1 MIIFGEELLLTVH
14 ITNLYGFNLKSTA
27 QIAQHQIARIAC
39 DQLGF
44 KELGIYCYDSS
55 QESLPHLKAR
65 FDGIIASV
73 AIGDTVIFQSP
84 TWNPIE
90 WDQAFIDHL
99 APYNV
104 KKIIF
109 IHDIIPLMFESNRY
123 LLPQFID
130 YYNKADLII
139 APSQPMVDFLRANGL
154 TVEKVVLQ
162 HMWDHCASVDF
173 TVTPQNTGV
182 INLAGNL
189 EKFQLV
195 GHWHYPDNP
204 LYAFAKVINIE
215 PTDNIKFMG
224 WQSDPVLLSKLRHN
238 GGFGLVW
245 SNEPYSKNYMHL
257 NANHKLSTYLAA
269 GIPVIVN
276 KSLAESETILR
287 KGLGIVADNLDGA
300 IEKVQNL
307 SNNDYNKMVHQ
318 VNSFAELVRNG
329 YFAKK
334 ALTEAIFKLHYQ

>member
-1 MIIFGEELLLTVH
+1 MEGLSLTVH
-14 ITNLYGFNLKSTA
+14 ITNLYGQSFQSTA
-27 QIAQHQIARIAC
+27 QIAQNQIAKIGRE
-39 DQLGF
+39 LGF
-44 KELGIYCYDSS
+44 NELGIYSYNWPDEPSVA
-55 QESLPHLKAR
+55 LDTR

-73 AIGDTVIFQSP
+73 SNNDTVIFQSP
-84 TWNPIE
+84 TWNSIE

-182 INLAGNL
+182 INFAGNL

-204 LYAFAKVINIE
+204 LYAFAKVIDVE
-215 PTDNIKFMG
+215 PTDKIKFMG

-245 SNEPYSKNYMHL
+245 SNEPYCKNYMHL

-269 GIPVIVN
+269 GLPVIVN
-276 KSLAESETILR
+276 ENIAESETILR
-287 KGLGIVADNLDGA
+287 KGLGIVADNLDEA
-300 IEKVQNL
+300 IEKVQGMDDQ
-307 SNNDYNKMVHQ
+307 SYNEMVQ
-318 VNSFAELVRNG
+318 RVDDFARLIREG

-334 ALTEAIFKLHYQ
+334 ALTEAVFKLYYQ